1 MARRASEESSTM
13 PLSLTEL
20 PAESSEDERQHSDYD
35 GTWKEALRLYLRAFI
50 EQYFPALA
58 TLVDWSFEPEWLDKE
73 ISQIIG
79 QPGHRNREV
88 DVLFKVRL
96 INGSSN

>member
-1 MARRASEESSTM
+1 MTD
-13 PLSLTEL
+13 LSAAL
-20 PAESSEDERQHSDYD
+20 DDDRQDSDYD
-35 GTWKEALRLYLRAFI
+35 GAWKEALRLYLRAFI